1 MFNDK
6 QLKTLKVSKLKNK
19 LKKLGI
25 YDEYMQYDRVIDYSK
40 LNPQQHYL
48 FKRVLHGLKMY
59 TKDEIDRMHWDK
71 KRRVIKVWKRSQDV
85 INKWKQFIAYQDSK
99 RIFSIFVN
107 SKLGKE
113 LYDSSF
119 EYLPDYRN
127 KLTLKECGI
136 QYEHLIV
143 KFIAEGLLPKNYL
156 DIK

>member
-113 LYDSSF
+113 LYDFSF